1 MVYFTLLCDC
11 SKITPQPIR
20 CKTKTNGGSNELCF
34 LALEAICLFLF
45 WTLVDSISYEY
56 KSYPFS
62 WLASVITCIT
72 AFVLRH
78 SIKGHALSYLLW
90 PSSLSWIIFFR
101 TTTIALNIKIMM
113 PTTIK
118 TMNSIFH
125 EDSTSICPLRENGVS
140 VVSVSVEWN
149 LKQLTSRKWGEVLIG
164 SLDWHVHCFE
174 PNRGHYFVPLPLPSF
189 MLLAKKIQSRSL
201 SLHSPTKQPNFW
213 ALKSFMFMWHF
224 VYDNHETF
232 RYTIT
237 PMSKIESN
245 GSYHVPANFYVTY
258 WPKINWLRRN
268 I

>member
-20 CKTKTNGGSNELCF
+20 CKTKINGGSNELCF
-34 LALEAICLFLF
+34 LAVEAICLFLF
-45 WTLVDSISYEY
+45 WTLGDSISYEY
-56 KSYPFS
+56 KIILFPDRLCYNMYYSFF
-62 WLASVITCIT
+62 LQ
-72 AFVLRH
+72 H

-101 TTTIALNIKIMM
+101 RTTIAINIKIMM

-118 TMNSIFH
+118 MMKSIFH
-125 EDSTSICPLRENGVS
+125 EESTSICPLRENGVS

-174 PNRGHYFVPLPLPSF
+174 PNRGHYFVPLPLPSL

-224 VYDNHETF
+224 VYDNHEMF

-237 PMSKIESN
+237 PMSKIESS
-245 GSYHVPANFYVTY
+245 GSHHVSANFYVTY

>member
-20 CKTKTNGGSNELCF
+20 CKTKINGGSNELCF
-34 LALEAICLFLF
+34 LAVEAICLFLF
-45 WTLVDSISYEY
+45 WTLGDSISYEY
-56 KSYPFS
+56 KIILFPDRLCYNMYYSFF
-62 WLASVITCIT
+62 LQ
-72 AFVLRH
+72 H

-101 TTTIALNIKIMM
+101 TTTIALSMKNMM

-118 TMNSIFH
+118 MINSIFH
-125 EDSTSICPLRENGVS
+125 GDSTSICLLLKIGVRAFS
-140 VVSVSVEWN
+140 LSVEWN
-149 LKQLTSRKWGEVLIG
+149 LKQLTSGKWGEVLIG
-164 SLDWHVHCFE
+164 SLDWHVHGFE
-174 PNRGHYFVPLPLPSF
+174 PDRGHYFVPLPLPSF

-224 VYDNHETF
+224 VYDNHEMF

-237 PMSKIESN
+237 PMSKIESS
-245 GSYHVPANFYVTY
+245 GSHHVSANFYVTY